1 MKTDVEIAQEAEM
14 RPIQEIAAK
23 LGITEDELELYGK
36 YKAKVT
42 PEAFARVKDQ
52 PNGKLVLV
60 ICKGRLMQIERT
72 EKQRFTGLDGEGI

>member
-36 YKAKVT
+36 Y
-42 PEAFARVKDQ
+42 
-52 PNGKLVLV
+52 
-60 ICKGRLMQIERT
+60 RLA
-72 EKQRFTGLDGEGI
+72 G